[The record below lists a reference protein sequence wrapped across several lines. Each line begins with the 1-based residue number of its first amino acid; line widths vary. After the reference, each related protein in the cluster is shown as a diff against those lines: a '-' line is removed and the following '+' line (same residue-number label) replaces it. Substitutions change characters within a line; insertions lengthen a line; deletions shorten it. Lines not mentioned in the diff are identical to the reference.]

1 MILILYKGENHL
13 YKVPL
18 ITTLNEGLLMFT
30 VSDIA
35 EIIKRPEEEQ
45 RDAITRIR
53 NWTKEGLLIP
63 EGELNPGTGRARLY
77 SAASVEN
84 AALLQFLT
92 DAAGMKAVAVAPQL
106 EDARKELEAA
116 RKHLKK
122 PGAEPFFLIM
132 IRSLGDRDW
141 QMVSSP
147 RSKIPLIMERRS
159 ADAYSMINLGTL
171 IDRVGAKGGK

>member
-1 MILILYKGENHL
+1 
-13 YKVPL
+13 
-18 ITTLNEGLLMFT
+18 MFT

-35 EIIKRPEEEQ
+35 EIIKRPQEEP

-53 NWTKEGLLIP
+53 NWTKEGLLTP

-84 AALLQFLT
+84 AVLLQFLT

-122 PGAEPFFLIM
+122 LGAEPFFLIM
-132 IRSLGDRDW
+132 TRSLGDREW

-147 RSKIPLIMERRS
+147 RSKIPLMLEQRS
-159 ADAYSMINLGTL
+159 ADAYSMIDLGRL
-171 IDRVGAKGGK
+171 IDRINAKRGR